1 MKILA
6 IDDDLDF
13 LKMLALRV
21 ISLGHRI
28 KTTDSPTEF
37 LKELTRIRY
46 DVALV
51 DFFIPIVGDA
61 GLLLSE
67 VFAPYANGTQVY
79 ILTDAD
85 RDIVEKSM
93 SHAVVRIRGILEK
106 TNLSETLNGVLCGI

>member
-13 LKMLALRV
+13 LRLLTVRMV
-21 ISLGHRI
+21 SLGYAI
-28 KTTDSPTEF
+28 KTTASPTVF
-37 LKELTRIRY
+37 LKELTAEHY

-51 DFFIPIVGDA
+51 DFFIPLVGDA
-61 GLLLSE
+61 GLLLSD

-85 RDIVEKSM
+85 KAIVEKSLT
-93 SHAVVRIRGILEK
+93 HAVVKIRGILEK
-106 TNLSETLNGVLCGI
+106 TNFFENLQGVLCGA